1 MPAGTRGRANLGE
14 LVAGHQPGG
23 IDELARRQ
31 VEIDEGEVEISVR
44 MQGRRREANLDLLFQ
59 VDARRALDLI
69 EPEVVGAQRRAGPIV
84 AARVVQRHVGL
95 ELARPRQEVGFIDPV
110 FDDPSE
116 LGVVWAPAA
125 LRSHTGKSD
134 SRPLPCPC
142 PHPDPPPQRGE
153 GENLHEWSD
162 YEAGMPSS
170 AAGEETRVAACAPL
184 VGGRRRTKVLPLP
197 SSLNS
202 SLSEP
207 PCRSASSRLMKSPNP
222 VPGCGP
228 RPGSSMR
235 KKRSKTLSCF
245 SRAIPM
251 PRSSMISAGPPSLTT
266 VILTQGRPAL

>member
-1 MPAGTRGRANLGE
+1 MPAGTSGRANLGE
-14 LVAGHQPGG
+14 LLAGHQPGR

-59 VDARRALDLI
+59 VDARRAFDLI
-69 EPEVVGAQRRAGPIV
+69 EPEVVGAERRAGPIV

-110 FDDPSE
+110 FDDPPE

-125 LRSHTGKSD
+125 LWSHTSKSD
-134 SRPLPCPC
+134 SRPPPCPA
-142 PHPDPPPQRGE
+142 PPAGK
-153 GENLHEWSD
+153 SC

-170 AAGEETRVAACAPL
+170 AAGEETRVAAWAPL

-202 SLSEP
+202 RLSEP
-207 PCRSASSRLMKSPNP
+207 P
-222 VPGCGP
+222 
-228 RPGSSMR
+228 
-235 KKRSKTLSCF
+235 
-245 SRAIPM
+245 
-251 PRSSMISAGPPSLTT
+251 
-266 VILTQGRPAL
+266 